1 MKFNIRQ
8 ATVNDAHAICQLLA
22 EGGKLHAQALPT
34 LLKSPDISKP
44 EKFVNDILQDEA
56 SHILVAEV
64 NQQVV
69 GYIQFNHR
77 EEKEHVVVVP
87 RSYVSVS
94 SLIVKEE
101 YQRQGI
107 GKALMQRVHEW
118 AEEHNIDDI
127 ELNVYEFNTPAQGFY
142 EKLGY
147 QTISR
152 RMKRS
157 K

>member
-8 ATVNDAHAICQLLA
+8 ATINDAHAICQLLA

-34 LLKSPDISKP
+34 LLKPPETSTT
-44 EKFVNDILQDEA
+44 EKFVDGILQDEE

-64 NQQVV
+64 NQQIV
-69 GYIQFNHR
+69 GYLHFNHR
-77 EEKEHVVVVP
+77 EEKEHPVVVP
-87 RSYVSVS
+87 RSYISVS
-94 SLIVKEE
+94 SLIVEE
-101 YQRQGI
+101 QYRQQGI
-107 GKALMQRVHEW
+107 GKAFMQRVHEW

-127 ELNVYEFNTPAQGFY
+127 ELQVYEFNTPAKGFY

-147 QTISR
+147 QTVSR